1 MNEPQL
7 IECFPHTIL
16 ASTSPRRAAL
26 LRQIGLD
33 FQVYPSGVLED
44 IMVRP
49 SPLMVTSELAMLK
62 ARAVRDRVNRGLIIA
77 ADTVVVINQQIL
89 GKPNSASHAIQILK
103 RLSGTHHEVITGTVL
118 LDLDRNR
125 ERAWTETTRVYFR
138 ELHAAE
144 IFEYVRSQDFV
155 DKAGGYGIQGRAG
168 AFVSRIEGCYF
179 NVVGLPLASLVE
191 RLWELARR

>member
-138 ELHAAE
+138 ELHASE
-144 IFEYVRSQDFV
+144 ICEYVRSQDFA

>member
-16 ASTSPRRAAL
+16 ASASPRRAAL

>member
-89 GKPNSASHAIQILK
+89 GKPNSASHAIQILM
-103 RLSGTHHEVITGTVL
+103 RFSGTHHEVITGTVL
-118 LDLDRNR
+118 LDLDRYR

-138 ELHAAE
+138 ELHASE
-144 IFEYVRSQDFV
+144 ICEYVRSQDFA